1 MTTITAG
8 DPRFCDIVIATKCVL
23 KCKMCKAWQC
33 GDKPNEISFEEAKL
47 FVRSLAG
54 FVKFPL
60 EINVMGGE
68 PLLKD
73 WCLDL
78 CSYIDQV
85 GFKSIIS
92 TNAYLIDEE
101 MAKKIAAS
109 KLGVLAISLESLN
122 HATHDFYR
130 GTPGSFDKIMRAIE
144 HLNKYCKGKMAM
156 TILTIIMEKNLD
168 ELLELVEW
176 VNKNDLFVNI
186 SFLALLETGLVHP
199 RENWFKK
206 PEYWDLWPQDTNKLY
221 RLVDELICLRKK
233 GYKIWNPISQLEAFK
248 SYYTEPDK
256 FMKETKY
263 RVHDYI
269 IDLDENGTIYL
280 SGEPLGN
287 IREDNVQELWYS
299 QKASQIRQKIDER
312 GPGKRCCVVNF
323 VCAFPPDQEYAA
335 RKGAE
340 G

>member
-1 MTTITAG
+1 VNQIKAG

-23 KCKMCKAWQC
+23 HCKMCKAWQ
-33 GDKPNEISFEEAKL
+33 GGQNSKEISFDEAKS
-47 FVRSLAG
+47 FVRSLAD

-68 PLLKD
+68 PLLKE

-92 TNAYLIDEE
+92 TNAYLIDEA

-109 KLGVLAISLESLN
+109 KLSVLAISLESLN
-122 HATHDFYR
+122 PATHDFYR
-130 GTPGSFDKIMRAIE
+130 GTPGTFDKVMQAIGY
-144 HLNKYCKGKMAM
+144 LDKYCRGKMAM

-186 SFLALLETGLVHP
+186 SFLALLETGLVFP
-199 RENWFKK
+199 RENWFGR
-206 PEYWDLWPQDTNKLY
+206 PEYRELWPQDTKKVY
-221 RLVDELICLRKK
+221 RLVDELIRLRKK
-233 GYKIWNPISQLEAFK
+233 GYKIWNPVSQLEAFK

-256 FMKETKY
+256 FMKETQY

-287 IREDNVQELWYS
+287 IRQDDVRQLWYS
-299 QKASQIRQKIDER
+299 DKADQIRKKIDER
-312 GPGKRCCVVNF
+312 GPGKRCCVINF
-323 VCAFPPDQEYAA
+323 VCAFPPD
-335 RKGAE
+335 
-340 G
+340 